1 MKDQTLMNTHTI
13 RLLAVFSLLCALLV
27 PVRAGEIHDAV
38 VVGDVARVRAL
49 LDADPALREARNDVG
64 MTPLIL
70 AAGNDRLAVAAMLLN
85 RGASISARD
94 VNGDTA
100 LHLAAYPDGPEIAR
114 LLLNR
119 MTIIDARNNIGQTPL
134 QMAAA
139 LNHVRTVSLLL
150 ARGADPVQQDK
161 SGHSA
166 LDLAPVDSQT
176 IALLRPAVDVV
187 FLHRA
192 ANQGNVAAVRAI
204 LDKRPAL
211 LEARN
216 SRNETPLWSA
226 AIENRVPTV
235 TFLLARGA
243 DPNALCLFN
252 MRVTPLMCAAQN
264 GQEPLARLLLAHG
277 AKADVRDSNNDTAL
291 HMAAEDGHTAL
302 VRLLLAHGANP
313 ALRDARGFTPLD
325 AAVRAHHP
333 AVAALLRAVPPKKAH
348 R

>member
-1 MKDQTLMNTHTI
+1 MNTHTGRALAI
-13 RLLAVFSLLCALLV
+13 LGLLCTLLAPA
-27 PVRAGEIHDAV
+27 RADEIHDAATK
-38 VVGDVARVRAL
+38 GDVARVRAL
-49 LDADPALREARNDVG
+49 LDGDKALMEARNDVG

-100 LHLAAYPDGPEIAR
+100 LHLAAYPDGPDVAR
-114 LLLNR
+114 LLLKK

-134 QMAAA
+134 QMASA
-139 LNHVRTVSLLL
+139 LNHARTVSLLL

-166 LDLAPVDSQT
+166 LDLAPVGSQT

-187 FLHRA
+187 YLHRA
-192 ANQGNVAAVRAI
+192 ANQGDVAAVRAI

-216 SRNETPLWSA
+216 ARNETPLWSA
-226 AIENRVPTV
+226 AIENRTA
-235 TFLLARGA
+235 TAKLLLERGA

-264 GQEPLARLLLAHG
+264 GQEPLARLLLTHG
-277 AKADVRDSNNDTAL
+277 AKVDIRDSNNDTAL

-302 VRLLLAHGANP
+302 VRLLLAHGADTR
-313 ALRDARGFTPLD
+313 LRDARGLTPLD
-325 AAVRAHHP
+325 AAVR
-333 AVAALLRAVPPKKAH
+333 
-348 R
+348 